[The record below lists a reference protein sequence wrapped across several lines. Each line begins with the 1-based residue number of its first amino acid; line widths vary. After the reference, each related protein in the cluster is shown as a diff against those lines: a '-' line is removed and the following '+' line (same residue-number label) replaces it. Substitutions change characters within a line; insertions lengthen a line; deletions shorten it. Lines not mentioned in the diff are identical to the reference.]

1 MVKAGTN
8 NIDFIMM
15 LKELM
20 ASAWDERKVS
30 KEWVDAIF
38 IPIAKK
44 ERLWEKWWPGL
55 SRVGYRD

>member
-1 MVKAGTN
+1 
-8 NIDFIMM
+8 
-15 LKELM
+15 M

-55 SRVGYRD
+55 PRVGYRD